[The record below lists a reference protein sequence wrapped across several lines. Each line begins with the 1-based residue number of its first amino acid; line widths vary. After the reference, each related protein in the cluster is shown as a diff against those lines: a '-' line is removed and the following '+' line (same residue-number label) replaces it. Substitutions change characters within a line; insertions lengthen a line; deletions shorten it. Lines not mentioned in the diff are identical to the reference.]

1 MSTAAVPT
9 EGGSSGQEAVVPDPM
24 RIELAA
30 EAVEFGA
37 QAVRALGAAG
47 GDDLV
52 RAAESDPYCRHD
64 LVSPVL
70 GRLGGWDLAPRR
82 DPVELEAAAALCR
95 ACGYWATPYPVAER
109 LARPVDPVGAVP
121 TGSTVDGVIVV
132 SGPEP
137 AAALAGLDLRFLAVT
152 PGGGRGIVRL
162 RDSALGDVLA
172 SGRATAFVLPV
183 EFHDF
188 VEFEGVL
195 DGDGHSN
202 GAGHPGSAGAVGSAS
217 GFGYSWNVENADDTG
232 GLGHTRAA
240 VHSDGAGNSS
250 GAGYPGSTGSVRDA
264 GGSGDPFQG
273 SSGDRRNGTV
283 RRSGADDPGGV
294 LATVGATHDDSADAD
309 LALVLTLQSW
319 TLLGMLDRAMELAKA
334 HVLVREQFGRPL
346 AEFQAV
352 QFQLTDAEVERKGVE
367 MLARYAVWSIQ
378 SGRSDAVAD
387 ALALRLAALEAA
399 DIVFRVAHQLHG
411 ALGFCDESPL
421 SWLSRHSLPLRR
433 LPMGGG
439 GTEQWLARRVGTRGL
454 TGLFS
459 EPGER

>member
-52 RAAESDPYCRHD
+52 RAAEADPYCRHD

-162 RDSALGDVLA
+162 RDSALGHVLA
-172 SGRATAFVLPV
+172 SGRATAFVVPV
-183 EFHDF
+183 EFQ
-188 VEFEGVL
+188 GVI
-195 DGDGHSN
+195 DDESRSN
-202 GAGHPGSAGAVGSAS
+202 GAGHSRSAGTIGGVS
-217 GFGYSWNVENADDTG
+217 GFGYSWNAENADDTG
-232 GLGHTRAA
+232 GLDHPGAAIHT
-240 VHSDGAGNSS
+240 DGAGNSI
-250 GAGYPGSTGSVRDA
+250 GTGYPGSAGSARDA
-264 GGSGDPFQG
+264 RGSGDPFQG
-273 SSGDRRNGTV
+273 TSGDRQNGTV
-283 RRSGADDPGGV
+283 RPSGADGPSGA
-294 LATVGATHDDSADAD
+294 LSAAEATREDSADAD

-439 GTEQWLARRVGTRGL
+439 GTEQWLALRVGTRGL

>member
-1 MSTAAVPT
+1 M
-9 EGGSSGQEAVVPDPM
+9 G
-24 RIELAA
+24 IELAA
-30 EAVEFGA
+30 EATEFGS

-47 GDDLV
+47 GDELV
-52 RAAESDPYCRHD
+52 RAAELDPYCRHE

-70 GRLGGWDLAPRR
+70 HRIGAWDLAPRH
-82 DPVELEAAAALCR
+82 DPLELEAAAALCR

-121 TGSTVDGVIVV
+121 TGSALSGSGADGLIVV

-137 AAALAGLDLRFLAVT
+137 AAALAGLDLRFVAVT
-152 PGGGRGIVRL
+152 PNGGRGLVRV
-162 RDSALGDVLA
+162 RDSARREVLA
-172 SGRATAFVLPV
+172 SGRTGAFALR
-183 EFHDF
+183 
-188 VEFEGVL
+188 VEFESLGGA
-195 DGDGHSN
+195 DGRSN
-202 GAGHPGSAGAVGSAS
+202 GSPHSVPVGQ
-217 GFGYSWNVENADDTG
+217 TG
-232 GLGHTRAA
+232 GVGTA
-240 VHSDGAGNSS
+240 DGA
-250 GAGYPGSTGSVRDA
+250 TRDA
-264 GGSGDPFQG
+264 SP
-273 SSGDRRNGTV
+273 
-283 RRSGADDPGGV
+283 
-294 LATVGATHDDSADAD
+294 DAD
-309 LALVLTLQSW
+309 LALVLTLQCW
-319 TLLGMLDRAMELAKA
+319 TLLGMLDRAVELAKD
-334 HVLVREQFGRPL
+334 HVLVREQFGKPL

-367 MLARYAVWSIQ
+367 MLARYAIWSIQ

-433 LPMGGG
+433 LPVGSS
-439 GTEQWLARRVGTRGL
+439 GTEEWLTRRIGTRGL